1 MELHKN
7 MSEILSQIGAKLK
20 EERISANIKQ
30 IEMAAALNIS
40 RQHLSSVEK
49 GQSLTCELLV
59 KILIYLDKTDLLLP
73 FTQSA
78 LPSPVELFKRQQKK
92 KKRVTA

>member
-1 MELHKN
+1 MSLHN
-7 MSEILSQIGAKLK
+7 NISEMLSQIGAKLK
-20 EERISANIKQ
+20 EERISAEMKQ
-30 IEMAAALNIS
+30 IEMAAALGIS

-73 FTQSA
+73 FTQSS
-78 LPSPVELFKRQQKK
+78 LPSPIELYKIQQKK
-92 KKRVTA
+92 KKRVSS